1 MELSGLYIYIYK
13 HDMAIWRMC
22 HTVLNALG
30 WDMVLIAS
38 CPDVSFIGK
47 LMGICNIDKIQF
59 VELWNWDNIIPINF
73 VVRWIEKKKKQQ

>member
-1 MELSGLYIYIYK
+1 
-13 HDMAIWRMC
+13 MAIWRMC

-38 CPDVSFIGK
+38 CPDFSFIGK

-59 VELWNWDNIIPINF
+59 VEL
-73 VVRWIEKKKKQQ
+73 